1 MTVMTKRVNMSLPDP
16 IYEDLR
22 RWAEHRDQPVAAV
35 AAIAV
40 ERAIRDAKAA
50 GEFPDDPALT
60 PIEAVESALETLLKK
75 LETPKADPVLEQMRK
90 LLAELD
96 TEGSKL

>member
-35 AAIAV
+35 AAIAL
-40 ERAIRDAKAA
+40 ERAIREAKAA
-50 GEFPDDPALT
+50 GEIPDEPSLT

-75 LETPKADPVLEQMRK
+75 LENPKTDPVLEQVRA
-90 LLAELD
+90 LLGELPS
-96 TEGSKL
+96 EGSK